1 MFKKGELKLLSPFYA
16 HSLIFNLTK
25 VIMPFYVLYFL
36 GIGLSFLQI
45 SLISG
50 IRSAVAIIFEIP
62 TGVIADKYGR
72 KNSVIFGY
80 LFTAVSLALIPLSNN
95 FYIIAAIFAID
106 AFFETF
112 INGADRAWAV
122 DLIKSTDESL
132 LDRYFL
138 KTRLFRNIGMI
149 IAPII
154 AGFIIGQHSM
164 KILWWVFAAGIIV
177 SNLILVWAKEIR
189 QKTLEIAAPQKQI
202 RAIMTKSL
210 ESVKYAFS
218 HKIIFLLLL
227 GIFIFYF
234 VDEITSL
241 VWTPHLQ
248 NNGLDLPSI
257 GLLFSIISIIG
268 IAIPIITQ
276 AILKRKNKIS
286 LILASAICYAVLLFA
301 AGSINSIAALAVI
314 FIFFNS
320 LDEIF
325 LPLEE
330 SLINEFIQNQQR
342 ATVLSIKS
350 MVESLAAI
358 IGAPL
363 AGLVAG
369 AIIGPKVFMISG
381 ILILL
386 CSVIYFFVWNK
397 IKRPEVISFRPRP

>member
-177 SNLILVWAKEIR
+177 SNLILVWAKDIR

-386 CSVIYFFVWNK
+386 CSVIYFFVGNK
-397 IKRPEVISFRPRP
+397 IKRPEATSFRPRP

>member
-138 KTRLFRNIGMI
+138 NI
-149 IAPII
+149 
-154 AGFIIGQHSM
+154 
-164 KILWWVFAAGIIV
+164 
-177 SNLILVWAKEIR
+177 
-189 QKTLEIAAPQKQI
+189 
-202 RAIMTKSL
+202 
-210 ESVKYAFS
+210 
-218 HKIIFLLLL
+218 
-227 GIFIFYF
+227 
-234 VDEITSL
+234 
-241 VWTPHLQ
+241 LQ
-248 NNGLDLPSI
+248 
-257 GLLFSIISIIG
+257 
-268 IAIPIITQ
+268 
-276 AILKRKNKIS
+276 
-286 LILASAICYAVLLFA
+286 
-301 AGSINSIAALAVI
+301 
-314 FIFFNS
+314 
-320 LDEIF
+320 
-325 LPLEE
+325 
-330 SLINEFIQNQQR
+330 
-342 ATVLSIKS
+342 
-350 MVESLAAI
+350 
-358 IGAPL
+358 
-363 AGLVAG
+363 
-369 AIIGPKVFMISG
+369 
-381 ILILL
+381 
-386 CSVIYFFVWNK
+386 
-397 IKRPEVISFRPRP
+397 